1 MTVVE
6 APQAE
11 GLMVNGDESIVT
23 NAQGLALV
31 PYATPYRQNS
41 ITLSDTGH
49 SSGRKSAATL
59 PTTCRTT
66 VRSAT

>member
-31 PYATPYRQNS
+31 PYAYGKIPIIRCRMS
-41 ITLSDTGH
+41 EH
-49 SSGRKSAATL
+49 RRKSAATL